1 MEEIEKFLK
10 NSKDCEDLVLILA
23 SEQKCNLLNFFNENE
38 IYNDLAR
45 RFFHLYDYDV
55 SKIEEAIE
63 YSKFMEIPKDIF
75 QDNLRLE
82 NPVPLKF
89 RNKNAPMTEFLLG
102 FVEGDFYDE
111 YEKRKNN
118 PNIKR

>member
-10 NSKDCEDLVLILA
+10 NSKGCEELVLILA
-23 SEQKCNLLNFFNENE
+23 TEQKCNLLSFFNENE
-38 IYNDLAR
+38 IYNDLAK
-45 RFFHLYDYDV
+45 RFFYLYDYDV

-63 YSKFMEIPKDIF
+63 YSKLMEIPKDIF

-89 RNKNAPMTEFLLG
+89 KHKNAPMTEFLLRNID
-102 FVEGDFYDE
+102 GDFFEE

-118 PNIKR
+118 PEIKK